1 MTRRRANTLLIL
13 LGCLYLLVIG
23 MAIVLTLRDR
33 TRPSVFIEPV
43 AFCPVP
49 GVAIQAREDDA
60 PIPYMVPCIHL
71 SRQQNI

>member
-33 TRPSVFIEPV
+33 TKPSVFV
-43 AFCPVP
+43 APAIWSERPIMIVP
-49 GVAIQAREDDA
+49 IDRIFD
-60 PIPYMVPCIHL
+60 I
-71 SRQQNI
+71 

>member
-33 TRPSVFIEPV
+33 TKPSVFVAPVIWSIPHTGGEPRIE
-43 AFCPVP
+43 F
-49 GVAIQAREDDA
+49 
-60 PIPYMVPCIHL
+60 
-71 SRQQNI
+71 NI